1 MAADTSPTI
10 IEYFLERSHR
20 ALEFAKYAFRGA
32 YYPECCQNAH
42 LSAELSIKALRFHSG
57 DRHSEI
63 IRSHNIP
70 RLYEVLLQRLPR
82 LRLLL
87 DMASHINVFEEYS
100 EYVEYVDQTKVP
112 PVRPSDRY
120 LKEDAEEAVKAA
132 TAILEAAEKIVQTVE
147 AILRETTIP
156 NTK

>member
-1 MAADTSPTI
+1 MAADTSPTMT
-10 IEYFLERSHR
+10 EYFLERSQR
-20 ALEFAKYAFRGA
+20 ALEFAKYAFQGA

-70 RLYEVLLQRLPR
+70 RLYEVLLQRLPK

-87 DMASHINVFEEYS
+87 DMARHIDVFEEYS
-100 EYVEYVDQTKVP
+100 EYVEYIDQTKVP

-120 LKEDAEEAVKAA
+120 LREDAEEAVKAA
-132 TAILEAAEKIVQTVE
+132 TAILEAAEKVVQTVE
-147 AILRETTIP
+147 AIVRETTIP
-156 NTK
+156 DTR

>member
-1 MAADTSPTI
+1 MAADTSPTM

-87 DMASHINVFEEYS
+87 DMARHIDVFEEYS

-120 LKEDAEEAVKAA
+120 LRGDAEEAVKAA
-132 TAILEAAEKIVQTVE
+132 TAILEAAEKIVLTVE
-147 AILRETTIP
+147 AILKETTIP
-156 NTK
+156 DTR